1 MTRQELIEMTGSEE
15 QAAYAMEILLRNC
28 KETFVKMAIQ
38 AELKKIDGQIEAF
51 KQEGIIYEE
60 NHSYSVDWDAP
71 ERVFG
76 NEPGAYWHA
85 TDEQKAEAE
94 RLEGRCMDAAAL
106 LYTRNR
112 TVDLIAVR

>member
-1 MTRQELIEMTGSEE
+1 MTKQELIKMTGSEE

-28 KETFVKMAIQ
+28 KKDFVTMAIR
-38 AELKKIDGQIEAF
+38 AELNKIDSQIEAF
-51 KQEGIIYEE
+51 KQEGIIYEA

-71 ERVFG
+71 ERVYG
-76 NEPGAYWHA
+76 NEPGAYWNA
-85 TDEQKAEAE
+85 TAEQKADAE
-94 RLEGRCMDAAAL
+94 RLEKRCMEASTI

>member
-28 KETFVKMAIQ
+28 KKDFVRMAIH
-38 AELKKIDGQIEAF
+38 AELNKIDSQIEAF
-51 KQEGIIYEE
+51 KQEGIIYEV
-60 NHSYSVDWDAP
+60 NHSNHVNWGKALD
-71 ERVFG
+71 VFG

-85 TDEQKAEAE
+85 TDEQKAESERIEKRCREAE
-94 RLEGRCMDAAAL
+94 AI

-112 TVDLIAVR
+112 TVDLIAVK